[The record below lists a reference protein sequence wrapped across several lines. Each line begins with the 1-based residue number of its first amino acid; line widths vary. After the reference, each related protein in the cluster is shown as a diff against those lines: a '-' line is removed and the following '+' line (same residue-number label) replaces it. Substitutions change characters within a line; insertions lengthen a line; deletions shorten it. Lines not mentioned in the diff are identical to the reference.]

1 MIEINESNMTF
12 GPFEEDHIFHIEQS
26 ELYRSVGEKVRTV
39 EFLYSRNFGA
49 ISFIEAKSSS
59 KKMTDGT
66 SVGSNEFIDSV
77 SEKFLHSF
85 ALYCSALLGRRESSN
100 DIPEKLRKIDLSQAA
115 INFFL
120 VIHGHR
126 EEWLPPVREALIK
139 KLKPYQKIWNF
150 EIFVLNDT
158 GAKKYHLVKF

>member
-1 MIEINESNMTF
+1 MIEISESNMTF
-12 GPFEEDHIFHIEQS
+12 GPFEESHIFHIERS
-26 ELYRSVGEKVRTV
+26 ELYRSAGEKVKTV
-39 EFLYSRNFGA
+39 EFLYSRNFSA

-59 KKMTDGT
+59 KKMTKDIGI
-66 SVGSNEFIDSV
+66 GSNEFIDSV

-100 DIPEKLRKIDLSQAA
+100 DIPEELRKIDISQAA

-126 EEWLPPVREALIK
+126 EEWLSPVREALLK
-139 KLKPYQKIWNF
+139 KLKPYRQIWNLN
-150 EIFVLNDT
+150 IFVLNDV
-158 GAKKYHLVKF
+158 GAQKYHLVKS

>member
-1 MIEINESNMTF
+1 MIEINESNMIF
-12 GPFEEDHIFHIEQS
+12 GPFEEEHIFHIEQS
-26 ELYRSVGEKVRTV
+26 ELYRLAGEKVKTV
-39 EFLYSRNFGA
+39 EFLYSRNFDA

-59 KKMTDGT
+59 KKMTDD
-66 SVGSNEFIDSV
+66 VLIGSNEFINSV

-85 ALYCSALLGRRESSN
+85 SLYCAALLGRRESSN

-126 EEWLPPVREALIK
+126 EEWLPPVREALLK
-139 KLKPYQKIWNF
+139 KLKPHLQIWNLK
-150 EIFVLNDT
+150 IFVLNDM
-158 GAKKYHLVKF
+158 GAQKYHLVKS